1 MKIRQGFV
9 SNSSSASFV
18 IDKTK
23 LNGLQIIAIKNH
35 IKTAIELGIA
45 QDYFD
50 EGDAWGIIDND
61 DGTMILSTSM
71 TNFDMEEFLEKI
83 DAIDAIISK
92 DYD

>member
-35 IKTAIELGIA
+35 IQTAIELGM
-45 QDYFD
+45 D
-50 EGDAWGIIDND
+50 EYSTEYNAWEITD
-61 DGTMILSTSM
+61 DDSGTMELSTIM
-71 TNFDMEEFLEKI
+71 DNFDMSTFLTRIGVPEEDVI
-83 DAIDAIISK
+83 DTH
-92 DYD
+92 